1 MAGRC
6 RRVLTP
12 ARLMP
17 QRPPA
22 PSVPASYRRWRSRAA
37 ALLERQRI
45 SAAVMRERD
54 WRQLYIRGKSPED
67 AARQAETA
75 YWNARPRF
83 ERMGK
88 R

>member
-1 MAGRC
+1 
-6 RRVLTP
+6 
-12 ARLMP
+12 MP
-17 QRPPA
+17 TKPPA
-22 PSVPASYRRWRSRAA
+22 PSEPADYRRWRARAA
-37 ALLERQRI
+37 AMLERQRI

-54 WRQLYIRGKSPED
+54 WRQLYIPGKSPED

-75 YWNARPRF
+75 YWNTRPPF